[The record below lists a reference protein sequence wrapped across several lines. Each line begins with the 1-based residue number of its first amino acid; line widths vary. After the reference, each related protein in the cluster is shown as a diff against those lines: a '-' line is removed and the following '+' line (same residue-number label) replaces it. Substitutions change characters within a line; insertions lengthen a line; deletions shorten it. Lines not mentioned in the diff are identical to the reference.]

1 MRGHHEQWK
10 LNDLIANFPFQIAIQ
25 RSVKFFDIVLRL
37 KALHHVELDSFVY
50 VFLSASYAFPQ
61 RTGCSGHVDLQIAIV
76 VMLVMGW
83 SALVVHMVV
92 HFVIVYHDIAMVHE
106 LCLHDMGQAMILKSS
121 RLILIPKAILDI
133 EFDVAIAGRPTIA
146 LEGLLVQVLDL
157 ESRFA
162 VVIFR
167 LVEFATIQLIVL
179 TKLLKIEGE
188 ILLGYHTRHSID
200 VDS

>member
-25 RSVKFFDIVLRL
+25 RFVKFFDIVLRL
-37 KALHHVELDSFVY
+37 RALHHVELGSFVY
-50 VFLSASYAFPQ
+50 VFLSTSYAFPP
-61 RTGCSGHVDLQIAIV
+61 RIGCSDHVDLLISIAVI
-76 VMLVMGW
+76 GW
-83 SALVVHMVV
+83 SGSVVHMVG
-92 HFVIVYHDIAMVHE
+92 HFVIVYHDIAMVHG
-106 LCLHDMGQAMILKSS
+106 LCLHDMEQAVILKSS

-133 EFDVAIAGRPTIA
+133 EFDAAIAGRPTIA
-146 LEGLLVQVLDL
+146 LVQVLDL